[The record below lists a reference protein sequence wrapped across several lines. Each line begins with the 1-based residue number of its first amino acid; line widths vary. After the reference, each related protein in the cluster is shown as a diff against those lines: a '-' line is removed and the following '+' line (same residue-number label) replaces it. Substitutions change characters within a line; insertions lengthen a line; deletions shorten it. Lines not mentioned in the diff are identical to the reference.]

1 MKKYS
6 KLILTSTCLLALLSS
21 CGTNTNSSS
30 TNVPNSSGTS
40 SSLSTTSSIVEKFT
54 VSFYVDEK
62 IYDTK
67 QIAAGDTM
75 TFPTNPS
82 KSGAQFVGW
91 YTSKLCEENTKVNDN
106 TIVKDNMTLYA
117 GFVDEAP
124 KTITINFDA
133 NGGKLSGPATVSV
146 LVGNKLPKPAD
157 PSFSGYEFLGWTK
170 VKDSVEFYNF
180 DTNIDSAF
188 TLYAKWE
195 QVIINS
201 KYQSITATSTNGIH
215 IASSAADDNVDTYWE
230 AEEHGE
236 QELLV
241 DLGKVKQVTQVK
253 QQFNDASSWTF
264 IIAGSLDGEIYLPL
278 LAVENQ
284 SGASFES
291 LANGFYRYIKLT
303 IAANDAG
310 EKASSI
316 AFDIDSI
323 DLSAGI
329 NIASHF
335 KGLADCHAGGYESE
349 KLFDGDINTLHIPNS
364 DHVGHYAGMETINPV
379 FVKNVE
385 LSMADPVAYSF
396 KLDYKNINGEWILP
410 ANGDFSSN
418 QTNSSH
424 YQIDVN
430 DLASAVLYHQEAI
443 NSNWHGI
450 KEMTVNGFEIL
461 KATNTVQD
469 GKDVYDFGRLTYIN
483 RVAIADKT
491 QTNSVIEVSVD
502 GDKWTAIDKTKIE
515 GDYYIVDEIV
525 RYVRYSDNQATLNP
539 GQLTIVGISLLR
551 NIAMDS
557 SVSIDIPNSNP
568 QYSPYMAILNPNC
581 KNASA
586 MMFCAENYEQ
596 QEIME
601 IEFGNTALVESVSL
615 KVNDNQTS
623 ETLKFKIEGKLPDGT
638 YVTLR
643 DTTDAPVSGQ
653 YVNVDEIPESA
664 QYLTGLKIT
673 FQILQTWTN
682 LNSVVINGYGS
693 IK

>member
-6 KLILTSTCLLALLSS
+6 KLFLTSTCLLALLSS
-21 CGTNTNSSS
+21 CGTSPNPSS
-30 TNVPNSSGTS
+30 TDIPNSTGTS
-40 SSLSTTSSIVEKFT
+40 SSLSATSSVAEKFT
-54 VSFYVDEK
+54 VSFYVDEI
-62 IYDTK
+62 IYETK
-67 QIAAGDTM
+67 QIADGDKL
-75 TFPTNPS
+75 TFPSNPN
-82 KSGAQFVGW
+82 KSGAQFIGW
-91 YTSKLCEENTKVNDN
+91 YTSKLCEENTKIDEN
-106 TIVKDNMTLYA
+106 TIIKENMTLYA

-124 KTITINFDA
+124 QTITITFDA
-133 NGGKLSGPATVSV
+133 NGGKLSGPATVTV
-146 LVGNKLPKPAD
+146 LVGNKLSKPTD
-157 PSFSGYEFLGWTK
+157 PTFSGYEFLGWTK
-170 VKDSVEFYNF
+170 VKDAIEFYNF
-180 DTNIDSAF
+180 DTEIDSSF
-188 TLYAKWE
+188 TLYAKWKL
-195 QVIINS
+195 VNISS

-215 IASSAADDNVDTYWE
+215 IASAAADDNVDTYWE
-230 AEEHGE
+230 AEEQGE

-241 DLGKVKQVTQVK
+241 DLGKVKQVKQVK

-264 IIAGSLDGEIYLPL
+264 IIAGSIDGEEYLPL

-291 LANGFYRYIKLT
+291 LANGYYRYIKLT
-303 IAANDAG
+303 IAANDTG

-316 AFDIDSI
+316 AFDIDTI

-329 NIASHF
+329 NVASHF

-349 KLFDGDINTLHIPNS
+349 KLYDDDINTLHIPNS

-385 LSMADPVAYSF
+385 LYMADPVAYSF
-396 KLDYKNINGEWILP
+396 KLDYKNTDGEWILP
-410 ANGDFSSN
+410 ANGDYSTN

-424 YQIDVN
+424 YQIEIN

-450 KEMTVNGFEIL
+450 KEMAVNGFEVL
-461 KATNTVQD
+461 NAANTVQE
-469 GKDVYDFGRLTYIN
+469 GKDAYDFGRLTYIN
-483 RVAIADKT
+483 RISIADKT
-491 QTNSVIEVSVD
+491 QTNSIIEVSTD

-515 GDYYIVDEIV
+515 EDYYLVDEFA
-525 RYVRYSDNQATLNP
+525 RYVRYSDNHATITP

-557 SVSIDIPNSNP
+557 SVTIDIPNSNP

-581 KNASA
+581 KNASE

-601 IEFGNTALVESVSL
+601 IDFGNTAMVKSVSL

-643 DTTDAPVSGQ
+643 DTTNTPISGQ

-682 LNSVVINGYGS
+682 LNTVVINGYGS